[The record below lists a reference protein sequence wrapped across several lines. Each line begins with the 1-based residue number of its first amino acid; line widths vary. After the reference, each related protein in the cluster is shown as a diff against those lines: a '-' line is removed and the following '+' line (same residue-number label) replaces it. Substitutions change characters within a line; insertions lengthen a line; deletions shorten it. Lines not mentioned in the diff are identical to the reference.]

1 MPDYSYDGEAHA
13 AAIAQFLA
21 DRYAA
26 GATRFTF
33 DTGGEVVGV
42 QQGDIVRVTYAT
54 AANPPVYRNSMCE
67 VELVKQIPNSANRY
81 TLTCRSIGTPQ
92 RGLTTSYVW
101 VDLFILDSDSWADRI
116 GNDYDRWEQHFGAQ

>member
-1 MPDYSYDGEAHA
+1 MPDYSYDGEVHA

-33 DTGGEVVGV
+33 DTFGEVVGV
-42 QQGDIVRVTYAT
+42 QRGDIVRVTYAT

-67 VELVKQIPNSANRY
+67 VELVKQIPNSVNRY

-92 RGLTTSYVW
+92 RGLTTSYIW
-101 VDLFILDSDSWADRI
+101 TDLYILDSDSWVDRI
-116 GNDYDRWEQHFGAQ
+116 GNDFDRWEQHFGAQ

>member
-33 DTGGEVVGV
+33 DTAGEVVGV
-42 QQGDIVRVTYAT
+42 QRGDIVRVAYAT
-54 AANPPVYRNSMCE
+54 APRVYRNSMCE
-67 VELVKQIPNSANRY
+67 VESVKQVPNNANRY

-92 RGLTTSYVW
+92 LGLGVSLIWT
-101 VDLFILDSDSWADRI
+101 DLWTLDTDSWAFRVTSK
-116 GNDYDRWEQHFGAQ
+116 YDRWEQYFGSVA